1 MYLLYEEDGEFK
13 AGSIVADNDSS
24 LQIDSQFGKRLKL
37 RAAQVMLRFASPT
50 PSELMQASETVRAGL
65 DVDFLWE
72 VAGDAEFGYEDLARE
87 YFGHPPTPVELT
99 GLLQLLH
106 ASPMYFYRKGR
117 GKYRPAPADAL
128 AAAKAGLARRKQ
140 EAEQLAVWV
149 AELSAFRLPEALQAE
164 VTALLFSPDKQKLPW
179 KAVEAASRET
189 GLTVPALLQ
198 KCGVIPSVHD
208 YHVQR
213 FVHEHFPRGTAFPEL
228 PVPAMP
234 AHLPLADVRAFSI
247 DDELTTEIDDA
258 FSVCDLGDGLWQV
271 GIHIAAPAIGILPD
285 SPLDQIARNRL
296 STVYFP
302 GNKITML
309 PEQVVASYSLDE
321 GGDRPALSMYLTV
334 ENNTWQIL
342 SERTVLERVPIV
354 ANLRHEFLQHDFNE
368 QQLADGSADYPWR
381 QELEM
386 LWRFS
391 GALEAAR
398 GKTPDPSQPPRADYV
413 FRIENDRVS
422 IIDRQRG
429 NPVDRVVSELMI
441 RVNSVW
447 GSWLAS
453 HDVPA
458 LYRTQQNG
466 KVRMSTRPGPHV
478 GLGVENYAWSSSP
491 LRRYVDLVNQRQ
503 ILSLLAGEAPVYPPR
518 SDILYAVLRDFEL
531 AYDAYNEFQRH
542 MERFWCLQWLNQ
554 EQTQRLQGQVIKE
567 NLVRMEGM
575 PLVAR
580 VSGMPELA
588 PGTRVEIRVG
598 ERNLLE
604 LEAELTY
611 CPPDGAPA

>member
-37 RAAQVMLRFASPT
+37 RSAQVILRFAT
-50 PSELMQASETVRAGL
+50 PGPAEFMQASETVRAGL

-72 VAGDAEFGYEDLARE
+72 VAGETEFSYEDLAKD
-87 YFGHPPTPVELT
+87 YFGHTPSPIELA

-117 GKYRPAPADAL
+117 GRYRPAPADAL
-128 AAAKAGLARRKQ
+128 AAAKAGLVRRKQ
-140 EAEQLAVWV
+140 EAEQLNLWV
-149 AELSAFRLPEALQAE
+149 AELSAFRLPEELKPE
-164 VTALLFSPDKQKLPW
+164 VNGLLFAPDKQKLPW
-179 KAVEAASRET
+179 KALEAASRET
-189 GLTVPALLQ
+189 GLGVLRLLDR
-198 KCGVIPSVHD
+198 CGAIPSTHD

-213 FVHEHFPRGTAFPEL
+213 FIHEYFPRGTHFAD
-228 PVPAMP
+228 
-234 AHLPLADVRAFSI
+234 LPLPPLNDDLPRADVQAFSI

-258 FSVCDLGDGLWQV
+258 FSVRQLEDGSWQV
-271 GIHIAAPAIGILPD
+271 GVHIAAPATGILPD
-285 SPLDQIARNRL
+285 SPLDLIARNRL

-309 PEQVVASYSLDE
+309 PDDVVARYSLDQ
-321 GGDRPALSMYLTV
+321 GGDRPALSMYLYV
-334 ENNTWQIL
+334 ENDSWQIL
-342 SERTVLERVPIV
+342 SERTVLETVPVV
-354 ANLRHEFLQHDFNE
+354 ANLRHETLQRDFNE
-368 QQLADGSADYPWR
+368 QRLTEGGDDYPWR
-381 QELEM
+381 RELEM
-386 LWRFS
+386 LWHFS

-398 GKTPDPSQPPRADYV
+398 GKTPDPAQPARADYT
-413 FRIENDRVS
+413 FRIEGDQVS
-422 IIDRQRG
+422 ILDRQRG

-458 LYRTQQNG
+458 LYRTQQSG

-491 LRRYVDLVNQRQ
+491 LRRYVDLINQRQ
-503 ILSLLAGEAPVYPPR
+503 ILALLAGEAPVYPPR

-531 AYDAYNEFQRH
+531 AYDAYNEFQRR
-542 MERFWCLQWLNQ
+542 MERFWCLRWFTQ
-554 EQTQRLQGQVIKE
+554 ENIRHTQGVVLKE
-567 NLVRMEGM
+567 NLVRLDGM

-588 PGTRVEIRVG
+588 AGTRVDLLVG
-598 ERNLLE
+598 ERDMLE
-604 LEAELTY
+604 LEVQLTY
-611 CPPDGAPA
+611 RPPDGAPV